1 VPGSPAG
8 NVPPKISLPVVAP
21 AVMKPASSAPAP
33 PVMDPGEE
41 KFRVREQA
49 LKQKERLVRIRRLE
63 EEVQRHARSQLVGR
77 ESWKRKHERQ
87 NRNV

>member
-1 VPGSPAG
+1 
-8 NVPPKISLPVVAP
+8 
-21 AVMKPASSAPAP
+21 
-33 PVMDPGEE
+33 MDPGEE